1 MRVIGTSNKVLVK
14 NKAQTAVPTI
24 PYKQSEIAKLVE
36 KAADGDLE
44 AFGELYSIYLA
55 PIYRYVSYQVRDK
68 MTSEDIVEEVFVK
81 AWKAIGT
88 CKGKSQTFSA
98 WLYRIAHNHI
108 VNTLRRMNKR
118 VSLESVEMEIE
129 TLTEVTNPEQEVEAK
144 LVRQELSEAMTCLS
158 QNQRQ
163 VIILKFI
170 EGLDNREIAQILG
183 KKEGAIR
190 VLQMRALSRLRQE
203 LGRVK

>member
-1 MRVIGTSNKVLVK
+1 MRVIGTSNKVIVE
-14 NKAQTAVPTI
+14 NKAQATVPTI
-24 PYKQSEIAKLVE
+24 PYKQSEIAELVE

-68 MTSEDIVEEVFVK
+68 MTAEDIVEEVFVK
-81 AWKAIGT
+81 AWKAIAT

-98 WLYRIAHNHI
+98 WLYRIAHNHV

-118 VSLESVEMEIE
+118 VSLESVEMDIE
-129 TLTEVTNPEQEVEAK
+129 PLIEVTNPEQEVEAK
-144 LVRQELSEAMTCLS
+144 LAKQELLEAMTCLS
-158 QNQRQ
+158 QNQKQ

-170 EGLDNREIAQILG
+170 EGLENREIAQILG
-183 KKEGAIR
+183 KREGAIR
-190 VLQMRALSRLRQE
+190 VLQMRALSKLRQE

>member
-203 LGRVK
+203 LNREK

>member
-1 MRVIGTSNKVLVK
+1 MRVIGTSNKVLVE
-14 NKAQTAVPTI
+14 NKAQTTVPTI
-24 PYKQSEIAKLVE
+24 PYKQSEIVKLVE

-68 MTSEDIVEEVFVK
+68 MTAEDIVEEVFVK

-98 WLYRIAHNHI
+98 WLYRIAHNHV

-118 VSLESVEMEIE
+118 VSLESVEMDIE
-129 TLTEVTNPEQEVEAK
+129 TLIEVTNPEQEVEAK
-144 LVRQELSEAMTCLS
+144 LARQELLEAMTCLS

-163 VIILKFI
+163 VIMLKFI
-170 EGLDNREIAQILG
+170 EGLDNSEIAQILG
-183 KKEGAIR
+183 KREGAIR
-190 VLQMRALSRLRQE
+190 VLQMRALYKLRQE

>member
-14 NKAQTAVPTI
+14 NKAQTTVATI
-24 PYKQSEIAKLVE
+24 PYKQSEIAKMVE
-36 KAADGDLE
+36 KAADGDIE

-68 MTSEDIVEEVFVK
+68 MTAEDIVEEVFVK

-98 WLYRIAHNHI
+98 WLYRIAHNHV

-118 VSLESVEMEIE
+118 VSLESAEVEIE
-129 TLTEVTNPEQEVEAK
+129 TLIEVTNPEQEVEAK
-144 LVRQELSEAMTCLS
+144 LAKQELLEAMACLS

-170 EGLDNREIAQILG
+170 EGLNNSEIAQILG
-183 KKEGAIR
+183 KREGAIR
-190 VLQMRALSRLRQE
+190 VLQMRALSKLRLE

>member
-170 EGLDNREIAQILG
+170 EGLDNCEIAQILG

>member
-1 MRVIGTSNKVLVK
+1 MRVIGTSNKVIVE
-14 NKAQTAVPTI
+14 NKAQATARTV
-24 PYKQSEIAKLVE
+24 PYKQSEIAELVE

-68 MTSEDIVEEVFVK
+68 MTAEDIVEEVFVK
-81 AWKAIGT
+81 AWKAIAT

-98 WLYRIAHNHI
+98 WLYRIAHNHV

-118 VSLESVEMEIE
+118 VSLESVEMETE
-129 TLTEVTNPEQEVEAK
+129 TLIEVTNPEQEVEAK
-144 LVRQELSEAMTCLS
+144 LAKQELSEAMTCLS

-170 EGLDNREIAQILG
+170 EDLDNREIAQILG
-183 KKEGAIR
+183 KREGAIR
-190 VLQMRALSRLRQE
+190 VLQMRALSKLRQE

>member
-1 MRVIGTSNKVLVK
+1 MRVIGTSNKVIVE
-14 NKAQTAVPTI
+14 NKAQAAVSTI
-24 PYKQSEIAKLVE
+24 PYEKSEIAKLIE

-44 AFGELYSIYLA
+44 AFGELYNIYLA

-68 MTSEDIVEEVFVK
+68 MTAEDIVEDVFVK

-98 WLYRIAHNHI
+98 WLYRIAHNHV

-118 VSLESVEMEIE
+118 VSLESVEMEIG
-129 TLTEVTNPEQEVEAK
+129 TLIEVTNPEQEVEAK

-203 LGRVK
+203 LNREK

>member
-1 MRVIGTSNKVLVK
+1 MRVIGTSNKVIVE

-68 MTSEDIVEEVFVK
+68 MTAEDIVEEVFVK

-98 WLYRIAHNHI
+98 WLYRIAHNHV

-129 TLTEVTNPEQEVEAK
+129 TLIEVTNPEQEVEAK
-144 LVRQELSEAMTCLS
+144 LAKQELLEAMTCLS

>member
-1 MRVIGTSNKVLVK
+1 MRVNGTSNKVLVK
-14 NKAQTAVPTI
+14 NKAQTTVTTI
-24 PYKQSEIAKLVE
+24 PYKQSEIVKLVE
-36 KAADGDLE
+36 KSADGDLE

-68 MTSEDIVEEVFVK
+68 MTAEDIVEEVFVK

-88 CKGKSQTFSA
+88 CKGKGQTFSA
-98 WLYRIAHNHI
+98 WLYRIAHNHV

-129 TLTEVTNPEQEVEAK
+129 TLIEVTNPEQEVEAK
-144 LVRQELSEAMTCLS
+144 LAKQELLEAMICLS

-170 EGLDNREIAQILG
+170 EGLNNSEIAQVLG
-183 KKEGAIR
+183 KREGAVR
-190 VLQMRALSRLRQE
+190 VLQMRALSKLRQE

>member
-1 MRVIGTSNKVLVK
+1 MRVIGTSNKVIVE
-14 NKAQTAVPTI
+14 NKAQAAVSTI
-24 PYKQSEIAKLVE
+24 PYEKSEIAKLIE

-44 AFGELYSIYLA
+44 AFGELYNIYLA

-68 MTSEDIVEEVFVK
+68 MTAEDIVEDVFVK

-98 WLYRIAHNHI
+98 WLYRIAHNHV

-118 VSLESVEMEIE
+118 VSLESVEMEIG
-129 TLTEVTNPEQEVEAK
+129 TLIEVTNPEQEVEAK